1 MVLQPLLLS
10 AVPSGVLNMTA
21 DFAPLL
27 VSMWVVLGLSVLGLA
42 VALALQDTRE
52 AKRTAKQVTELEPSF
67 PKAA

>member
-27 VSMWVVLGLSVLGLA
+27 VSMWIVLGLSVLGLA
-42 VALALQDTRE
+42 VALALHDTRE